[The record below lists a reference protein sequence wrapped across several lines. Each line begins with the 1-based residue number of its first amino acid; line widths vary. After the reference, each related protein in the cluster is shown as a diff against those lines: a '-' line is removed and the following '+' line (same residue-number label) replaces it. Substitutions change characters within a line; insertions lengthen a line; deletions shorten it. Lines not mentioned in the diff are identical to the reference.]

1 MYASQNIMTMLA
13 PEAQHT
19 KTRNQNP
26 PFNHFGSQ
34 RQTMERLED
43 PLVTD
48 NTSGSKFYLTYI
60 NFERTDSTVDYKPL
74 FNLAE
79 LSVLGIPGSTE
90 SKSFELFKATSRRW
104 QMKGVIELL
113 AEMDGIDC
121 VVKCDKGEDVAFIHL
136 DAKRM
141 RRSPS
146 AEPERGIRHRME
158 MCDPQTQ
165 LGMVW
170 RVAAIPSEGVSV
182 TNTGA
187 DATSEDSTQHLLP
200 FQRAGLAALKYSQI
214 ANTWPSDM
222 EDPRYTSDADP
233 RYRTGPRPPK
243 TRPDILKLWAH
254 SVTRHHTEEFDIIQS
269 FDTVFAVIPGLSPGL
284 ESTVKKRFTS
294 LAHMSGLAPEAGAAA
309 CALNRADKALEWLEQ
324 GRCNVWSHI
333 HHLRTPLD
341 DLRNHDEDLAN
352 NIADVSKQLEL
363 LGSSR
368 GQYRL
373 GMSSEEEMALSD
385 ETHRHSHLA
394 EERKAL
400 LEQARAIPGFQS
412 FLMPYLC
419 STLMQHLPDSGP
431 IIVINVDER
440 RCDALALMAGLD
452 KPLLIPLLKFS
463 YEKAKNYQA
472 ILNSLLRTRNL
483 RDRSS
488 EPVTGEP
495 GRGMEPA
502 PFGKHGEDPPIH
514 QVLRGLWEEVVKPI
528 MNALGYSS
536 VDRATGEVPPRVWW
550 CPTGPLS
557 FLPLHAAGRYR
568 GLNPESVLEY
578 VVSSYTPT
586 VTAINQRVKAELSV
600 DSKASGLFLTS
611 QPNAPG
617 ATPIPGTTSE
627 VQSIFNQAHSNGVR
641 ALKLEGDEMSV
652 TECFERMLDFSSIH
666 LACHGSQNAAQPLQ
680 SHFLFHQGS
689 LELGKILQANL
700 KNADLAFLS
709 ACQTSTGEGKL
720 PDEAVH
726 LAAGMLAAGYR
737 RVVGTMWSIGDR
749 PAQEVATTF
758 YEYLFTHQDKSGGA
772 TFDASL
778 SAVALHHATQQLRR
792 SLDDS
797 ERSLL
802 TWVPFVHFGY

>member
-1 MYASQNIMTMLA
+1 MVARSSPT
-13 PEAQHT
+13 T
-19 KTRNQNP
+19 
-26 PFNHFGSQ
+26 
-34 RQTMERLED
+34 RLED
-43 PLVTD
+43 
-48 NTSGSKFYLTYI
+48 I

-79 LSVLGIPGSTE
+79 VSVLGIPGPTE

-121 VVKCDKGEDVAFIHL
+121 VVKGDKGEDVAFIHL
-136 DAKRM
+136 DVKRM

-146 AEPERGIRHRME
+146 AEPQRGKCHTSSDSRIENDFECLGIRHTME

-165 LGMVW
+165 LSMVW
-170 RVAAIPSEGVSV
+170 RVAVISSAGISV

-187 DATSEDSTQHLLP
+187 DAINEDSTQHLLP
-200 FQRAGLAALKYSQI
+200 FQRAGLAALKYAQI

-222 EDPRYTSDADP
+222 EDPRYTADADP

-243 TRPDILKLWAH
+243 TRPDILKLWVH

-269 FDTVFAVIPGLSPGL
+269 FDTVFAVIPWLSPGL

-368 GQYRL
+368 GQYQL
-373 GMSSEEEMALSD
+373 GMSSEEEIALSD

-483 RDRSS
+483 RDRGS
-488 EPVTGEP
+488 EPVTSEDVDFPVERSWVTARSQRGFLITGGSGAASGEGRMALLGSP
-495 GRGMEPA
+495 GTVEGKRPYDEMKVPIGIAAQARGMEPA
-502 PFGKHGEDPPIH
+502 PFGKHGEDPPLH
-514 QVLRGLWEEVVKPI
+514 RVLRGLWEEVVKPI

-536 VDRATGEVPPRVWW
+536 IDRASGEVPPRVWW

-568 GLNPESVLEY
+568 GLNPESVLMTFK
-578 VVSSYTPT
+578 VHHNSSSPPPF
-586 VTAINQRVKAELSV
+586 ISPPPFDFNSCFW
-600 DSKASGLFLTS
+600 LF
-611 QPNAPG
+611 
-617 ATPIPGTTSE
+617 
-627 VQSIFNQAHSNGVR
+627 
-641 ALKLEGDEMSV
+641 
-652 TECFERMLDFSSIH
+652 
-666 LACHGSQNAAQPLQ
+666 
-680 SHFLFHQGS
+680 
-689 LELGKILQANL
+689 
-700 KNADLAFLS
+700 
-709 ACQTSTGEGKL
+709 
-720 PDEAVH
+720 
-726 LAAGMLAAGYR
+726 
-737 RVVGTMWSIGDR
+737 
-749 PAQEVATTF
+749 
-758 YEYLFTHQDKSGGA
+758 
-772 TFDASL
+772 
-778 SAVALHHATQQLRR
+778 
-792 SLDDS
+792 
-797 ERSLL
+797 
-802 TWVPFVHFGY
+802 